1 MNESVEVLKW
11 SKRVMV
17 KVGETPERGRGG
29 GGGDGG
35 VPTMKCTRI
44 EEADETLSM
53 EEESMLGEGILDG
66 NLTVADESLVDY
78 GMRTK
83 REREFG

>member
-1 MNESVEVLKW
+1 
-11 SKRVMV
+11 MV
-17 KVGETPERGRGG
+17 KVEEPPDRWRGS
-29 GGGDGG
+29 GDEWR
-35 VPTMKCTRI
+35 VAVTNAQVDAKRRRSFAVA
-44 EEADETLSM
+44 EEW
-53 EEESMLGEGILDG
+53 MLGEGILDG